1 MTITGITL
9 EKMRNDQFIQFQT
22 DILTTVGSN
31 DPVKLMIKAWYDN
44 LSAEMAEIDK
54 LYKVPQ
60 GSVLTPEIEKA
71 DIRRDRAF
79 SGINNVVSGY
89 IFHFDPTFAT
99 AATLLQA
106 SIDKYGTGIAAQSL
120 IAETTIITNLVGDWK
135 NTPDLQ
141 AAITKLSLVA
151 WSDELDAANKAFNQL
166 YIQRNKETAGSTQS
180 LDERRT
186 TVTNDLYYKLRDKLL
201 AYGNVNEFIN
211 PWAQTINEW
220 NNLIVSY
227 NQLIANNGGNTTPPA
242 PPTP

>member
-1 MTITGITL
+1 MTITGIPL
-9 EKMRNDQFIQFQT
+9 EKLRNDQFIQFQT
-22 DILTTVGSN
+22 DIVTIVGSN
-31 DPVKLMIKAWYDN
+31 DPAKLLVKPWWDN
-44 LSAEMAEIDK
+44 LSTEMVEIDK

-71 DIRRDRAF
+71 DLRRDRAF
-79 SGINNVVSGY
+79 SGINSVVNGY
-89 IFHFDPTFAT
+89 IFHFEPAFAT

-106 SIDKYGTGIAAQSL
+106 SIANYGTGIATQSL
-120 IAETTIITNLVGDWK
+120 IAQTTIITNLMGDWK

-141 AAITKLSLVA
+141 AAITQLNLVA

-166 YIQRNKETAGSTQS
+166 YIQRNKETAGNTQG

-211 PWAQTINEW
+211 PWGQTINEW
-220 NNLIVSY
+220 NNLIASY
-227 NQLIANNGGNTTPPA
+227 NQLITNNGVVTPPA